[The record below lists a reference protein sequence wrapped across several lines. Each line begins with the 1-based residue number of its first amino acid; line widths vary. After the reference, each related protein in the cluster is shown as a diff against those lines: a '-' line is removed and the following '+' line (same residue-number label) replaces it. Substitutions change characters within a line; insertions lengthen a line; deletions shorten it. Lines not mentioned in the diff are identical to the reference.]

1 MKPGRPRVCTRRRW
15 MDSVRWRTR
24 YGAPWRDVPE
34 LYGPWDRVYC
44 LPAGSETGRGPG
56 PCPAPG
62 QS

>member
-1 MKPGRPRVCTRRRW
+1 